1 MKCCQ
6 DVFLN
11 IFILTFLFI
20 YLQDKLLNKLEE
32 NEPELA
38 ASPEEEVSNSF
49 SLFYSILFYFLRRN
63 ISQYVCM

>member
-38 ASPEEEVSNSF
+38 ASPEEEVSNSL

-63 ISQYVCM
+63 ISQYVYM